1 MAPPRELTVA
11 GIDAATTDV
20 AVAVTRGGELVRE
33 HWIAPEPGERPRH
46 ARELLPRL
54 ADAVDAAGGWA
65 GVDLIGVGIGPG
77 SFTGLRI
84 GVATARALA
93 QGLSKPIAPVVSL
106 RALAAGAPDGERPCL
121 ALIDARRGQ
130 VFGGLYSASGAELW
144 PPFVAAPG
152 DAAARLAEIDPRPLA
167 VGDGSIRFRKEF
179 EAAGAEVPHDGDEA
193 HRLRAR
199 WICALAEQVTPAR
212 PEAIEPIYL
221 RPPDAEVWRQRQR
234 SSERGRR

>member
-20 AVAVTRGGELVRE
+20 AVAVIRGGELVRE
-33 HWIAPEPGERPRH
+33 HWIPPEPGERPRH
-46 ARELLPRL
+46 ARELLPEL
-54 ADAVDAAGGWA
+54 ADAVEAAGGWA
-65 GVDLIGVGIGPG
+65 AVDLIGVGVGPG

-93 QGLSKPIAPVVSL
+93 QGLRKPIAPVVSL
-106 RALAAGAPDGERPCL
+106 RALAAGAGDRDRPLL

-130 VFGGLYSASGAELW
+130 VFGGLYGAAGEELW

-152 DAAARLAEIDPRPLA
+152 DVAARLAEIDPSPLA
-167 VGDGSIRFRKEF
+167 VGDGSLRFRQEF
-179 EAAGAEVPHDGDEA
+179 EAAGAEVPADGDEA

-199 WICALAEQVTPAR
+199 WICALAEQVTPVR

-221 RPPDAEVWRQRQR
+221 RPPDAEVWRERQR
-234 SSERGRR
+234 SSGRGRA